1 MAAKQ
6 PTLRAMRFLI
16 RIALALA
23 ACAAAIAAG
32 SPGWSVSRLARE
44 VPVESAVEVTGGA
57 FAAEFTAIP
66 ADRIVREGKGGM
78 WLRIAIERTREAN
91 EPLVLILRDARNSR
105 VTLFPSGRKPTAQ
118 SIWSEEP
125 STRFARD
132 ALYFPL
138 GNAIRAGDVHYLH
151 IDKPSGG
158 ANLAMA
164 IQIDDMATVNA
175 ANLGHLRIMALLIG
189 ALLALG
195 CTVLIMWLWRGERAF
210 LYYGGTTLMG
220 ALYLAF
226 FFSEGYAW
234 FGFSANSLMAFNAM
248 AVPGLVGIGFDLLFY
263 REVLDFTRHSRR
275 MAALFK
281 ALAIFFFAMG
291 ALFLG
296 AGGDLQRVLVSIAN
310 LAVLL
315 TTFVVMYPV
324 VVASARG
331 DRVARL
337 LFGAW
342 AFTLL
347 FTVWRV
353 VSILRG
359 EPHTP
364 ELYYGFP
371 ISIVAAAI
379 LKACA
384 LAERMRLRRSGRAFV
399 LAGESAGPPA
409 DEYDA
414 IVGRL
419 RSACEQA
426 GPAGQATAVLKVQVD
441 NAALIAASH
450 GKPVLRR
457 CVTLL
462 QSRIRNTL
470 RDDDALGSVGDS
482 ELLVVLPGAS
492 AKAAGLVAE
501 RIRMCASASRIDS
514 DGMSLAI
521 TVSVGLAWTQG
532 SAEAAALMDQADA
545 AAATADN
552 AGGNRVVELPA

>member
-1 MAAKQ
+1 
-6 PTLRAMRFLI
+6 MRFLL

-23 ACAAAIAAG
+23 ACTAAIAAG
-32 SPGWSVSRLARE
+32 SPEWSVSRLVRD
-44 VPVESAVEVTGGA
+44 VPIESAAAVTGGA
-57 FAAEFTAIP
+57 FASEFATVP

-78 WLRIAIERTREAN
+78 WLRITIERTREAN

-105 VTLFPSGRKPTAQ
+105 VTLFPPGAKPIAQ

-125 STRFARD
+125 STRFTRD

-164 IQIDDMATVNA
+164 LRIDDMATVNA
-175 ANLGHLRIMALLIG
+175 ANLRHLRIMALLIG
-189 ALLALG
+189 ALLALAG
-195 CTVLIMWLWRGERAF
+195 TVSIMWLWRRERAF

-226 FFSEGYAW
+226 FFAEGYAW
-234 FGFSANSLMAFNAM
+234 FGFSANSLMAFNAI
-248 AVPGLVGIGFDLLFY
+248 AVPGSVGIGFDLLFF
-263 REVLDFTRHSRR
+263 RELLDLSRHSRR
-275 MAALFK
+275 MAALLK
-281 ALAIFFFAMG
+281 GLAIFFFSMG
-291 ALFLG
+291 ALFFA
-296 AGGDLQRVLVSIAN
+296 AGGDLQGALVSIAN
-310 LAVLL
+310 LAVLVA
-315 TTFVVMYPV
+315 TFAVMYPL

-331 DRVARL
+331 NRVARL

-347 FTVWRV
+347 FTLWRV

-371 ISIVAAAI
+371 MAMVAAAI
-379 LKACA
+379 LKAWA
-384 LAERMRLRRSGRAFV
+384 LAERMRLRRSGGTFALR
-399 LAGESAGPPA
+399 GESATALA

-414 IVGRL
+414 IVEKL
-419 RSACEQA
+419 RSACEHA
-426 GPAGQATAVLKVQVD
+426 GPAGQALAVLKVQVD
-441 NAALIAASH
+441 DAARIAAAH
-450 GKPVLRR
+450 GKPVLRA
-457 CVTLL
+457 CLALL
-462 QSRIRNTL
+462 QSRIRNAL
-470 RDDDALGSVGDS
+470 RGDDAVGSVGDS

-501 RIRMCASASRIDS
+501 RIRMRASASQMHS
-514 DGMSLAI
+514 DGVSLPI
-521 TVSVGLAWTQG
+521 TVSVGFAWTQG
-532 SAEAAALMDQADA
+532 SAEAAALMEQADA
-545 AAATADN
+545 AVATADH
-552 AGGNRVVELPA
+552 AGGNRVVALPA